1 MEIFIKGNLNMI
13 SKMDKVKWIGLIKI
27 VMLDNGLIIKGMELV
42 NLHVKMEI
50 SMMENGFKIKYKGK
64 ENS

>member
-1 MEIFIKGNLNMI
+1 
-13 SKMDKVKWIGLIKI
+13 
-27 VMLDNGLIIKGMELV
+27 MLDNGLIIKGMELV

>member
-1 MEIFIKGNLNMI
+1 MEIFIKENLKMI
-13 SKMDKVKWIGLIKI
+13 SKMDKDKWIGLIKI

-50 SMMENGFKIKYKGK
+50 FMMENGFKIKYKGK
-64 ENS
+64 ENL